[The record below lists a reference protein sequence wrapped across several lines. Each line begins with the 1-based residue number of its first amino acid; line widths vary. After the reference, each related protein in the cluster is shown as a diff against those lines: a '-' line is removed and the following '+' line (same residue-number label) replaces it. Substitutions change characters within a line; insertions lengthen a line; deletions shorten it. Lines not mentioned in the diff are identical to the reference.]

1 MRELGTWMPS
11 DLGSHNRSAH
21 WSRMT
26 SFWTEPASFRANQSQ
41 AIVFPSVAPQSLRFV
56 FNDSSACC
64 VVFDE
69 FQFRFFSFHF
79 ACSAWLDIAFLIL
92 HVSRTIS
99 PFFGGGVQGKEQVFF
114 FARFLRFLS
123 VLLLLVVDGMAWFC
137 CSTTRWWLGSKKPGR
152 SPFSFRFFSVASA
165 RVETGWGWGWSD
177 CFFFRYGGHFHRF
190 IGDPAQAKDVRS
202 RRQRPRCSCR
212 GNATTT
218 TTRPALRTRPS
229 SRASSRSGSRTKST
243 RSTRRPPTPSSVSQ
257 DPVHRRRGIP
267 FTLKPSKTR

>member
-99 PFFGGGVQGKEQVFF
+99 PFFLGGGGPRKRASLLFRALLTF
-114 FARFLRFLS
+114 PFCSPSACGGRHGL
-123 VLLLLVVDGMAWFC
+123 VLLLNDPVVVGVQ
-137 CSTTRWWLGSKKPGR
+137 K
-152 SPFSFRFFSVASA
+152 
-165 RVETGWGWGWSD
+165 
-177 CFFFRYGGHFHRF
+177 
-190 IGDPAQAKDVRS
+190 
-202 RRQRPRCSCR
+202 
-212 GNATTT
+212 
-218 TTRPALRTRPS
+218 
-229 SRASSRSGSRTKST
+229 T
-243 RSTRRPPTPSSVSQ
+243 RSQ
-257 DPVHRRRGIP
+257 PVFIP
-267 FTLKPSKTR
+267 LFFGGVGSC

>member
-1 MRELGTWMPS
+1 MVGYR
-11 DLGSHNRSAH
+11 
-21 WSRMT
+21 
-26 SFWTEPASFRANQSQ
+26 
-41 AIVFPSVAPQSLRFV
+41 
-56 FNDSSACC
+56 
-64 VVFDE
+64 
-69 FQFRFFSFHF
+69 
-79 ACSAWLDIAFLIL
+79 
-92 HVSRTIS
+92 VSN
-99 PFFGGGVQGKEQVFF
+99 
-114 FARFLRFLS
+114 FARFEDDFPFFLGGGS
-123 VLLLLVVDGMAWFC
+123 KEKSKSSFSRASYVSFLFSFC
-137 CSTTRWWLGSKKPGR
+137 LWWTAWLGSVAQRPGG
-152 SPFSFRFFSVASA
+152 
-165 RVETGWGWGWSD
+165 GWGPKNPVAARFHSAFFRWRRLVLKRVGVGVGLTV
-177 CFFFRYGGHFHRF
+177 FFFRYGGHFHRF

>member
-99 PFFGGGVQGKEQVFF
+99 PFFGGGGSKEKSKSSFSRASYVSFLFSFCLWWTAWLGSVAQRPGGGWGPKNPVAARFHSAFFRWRRLVLKRVGVGVGLTVFF
-114 FARFLRFLS
+114 FVMAAIFIDLS
-123 VLLLLVVDGMAWFC
+123 A
-137 CSTTRWWLGSKKPGR
+137 TRRRRRTSVHADSGR
-152 SPFSFRFFSVASA
+152 DAA
-165 RVETGWGWGWSD
+165 AVET
-177 CFFFRYGGHFHRF
+177 
-190 IGDPAQAKDVRS
+190 Q
-202 RRQRPRCSCR
+202 RR
-212 GNATTT
+212 
-218 TTRPALRTRPS
+218 
-229 SRASSRSGSRTKST
+229 
-243 RSTRRPPTPSSVSQ
+243 
-257 DPVHRRRGIP
+257 RRRGRRFVRGRQAERVP
-267 FTLKPSKTR
+267 ALGREQRVHAVLVAHQHLPR